1 MIPEK
6 VNKIYLVS
14 DAFIL
19 AKKTKLWELEK
30 GKNKFVA

>member
-14 DAFIL
+14 DAFKL

-30 GKNKFVA
+30 GKNNFVA

>member
-19 AKKTKLWELEK
+19 AKKTKLWEQEK

>member
-30 GKNKFVA
+30 GKNKVVA